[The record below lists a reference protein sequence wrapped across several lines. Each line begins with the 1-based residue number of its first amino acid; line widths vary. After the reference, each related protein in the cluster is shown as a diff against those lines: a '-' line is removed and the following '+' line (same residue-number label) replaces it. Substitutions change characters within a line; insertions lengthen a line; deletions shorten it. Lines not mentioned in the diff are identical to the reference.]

1 MQGGVMERN
10 RLEKE
15 PEAETPLPHV
25 RRETSIPA
33 WTSPPAKGQHARE
46 GISDP
51 SAGRDGKSSSWTG
64 AGLAM
69 NLPGRM
75 PDVLKR
81 YSLALVLAG
90 LALLLRGTLP
100 VLHGTAIYQL
110 PIAAVVLSAW
120 YGGRGPGLL
129 ASLICATGILYLF
142 IPPAIFVRTVTGLC
156 ARFLHLHRVI
166 TVPQRVRCGAPAC
179 RAHAAGGR
187 GALSHL
193 LGRCGRRAHGP
204 CRGWNSRRREPA
216 SV

>member
-1 MQGGVMERN
+1 MERN

-15 PEAETPLPHV
+15 PEAETALPHV
-25 RRETSIPA
+25 RGETSIPA
-33 WTSPPAKGQHARE
+33 WTSPPAEGHQARE

-69 NLPGRM
+69 NPPGGM

-81 YSLALVLAG
+81 YSLALVLAS

-129 ASLICATGILYLF
+129 ALLICATGILYWF
-142 IPPAIFVRTVTGLC
+142 VPPVNSFE
-156 ARFLHLHRVI
+156 
-166 TVPQRVRCGAPAC
+166 
-179 RAHAAGGR
+179 
-187 GALSHL
+187 LS
-193 LGRCGRRAHGP
+193 P
-204 CRGWNSRRREPA
+204 D
-216 SV
+216 

>member
-1 MQGGVMERN
+1 MERK

-25 RRETSIPA
+25 HRETSIPG
-33 WTSPPAKGQHARE
+33 WTSPPAKGQHARD
-46 GISDP
+46 GLSDP
-51 SAGRDGKSSSWTG
+51 SAGRDGRSAWTG

-69 NLPGRM
+69 NPPGKM

-100 VLHGTAIYQL
+100 LLHGTAIYQL

-129 ASLICATGILYLF
+129 ASLICATGILYWF
-142 IPPAIFVRTVTGLC
+142 IPPANSFELSPGYALAFFIFV
-156 ARFLHLHRVI
+156 AS
-166 TVPQRVRCGAPAC
+166 VPVSHRVRCGAPAC
-179 RAHAAGGR
+179 RAHAARGR

-193 LGRCGRRAHGP
+193 LGRCGRRAHDP